1 VDFLPQLSGII
12 AVFALLAFTLWFLK
26 KKGAV
31 RIVSFLPFR
40 LSARR
45 PRGGERLL
53 ERIDGLQLSPTHSLS
68 LIRMD
73 DRAILIGISP
83 GGFCLVESSPWK
95 PLPSGAAQT
104 LAGPNVVARNISERE
119 QAGR

>member
-1 VDFLPQLSGII
+1 MDLYPQLWGIL
-12 AVFALLAFTLWFLK
+12 AVFALLAFMLWFLK

-31 RIVSFLPFR
+31 RMASFLPPW
-40 LSARR
+40 SVRR
-45 PRGGERLL
+45 QRREERLL

-68 LIRMD
+68 LIRMA

-95 PLPSGAAQT
+95 PIQPGAAQEFVGKDT
-104 LAGPNVVARNISERE
+104 ASLE
-119 QAGR
+119 QVGL

>member
-1 VDFLPQLSGII
+1 MDLYPQLWGVS
-12 AVFALLAFTLWFLK
+12 AVFGLLAFLLWFLR

-31 RIVSFLPFR
+31 RMSAFLPR
-40 LSARR
+40 LSVRR
-45 PRGGERLL
+45 PRGEERLL

-68 LIRMD
+68 LIRMA

-95 PLPSGAAQT
+95 TVQPGAKQE
-104 LAGPNVVARNISERE
+104 LAGKELA
-119 QAGR
+119 

>member
-1 VDFLPQLSGII
+1 VELYPQFWGIL
-12 AVFALLAFTLWFLK
+12 AVFALLAFMLWLLK

-31 RIVSFLPFR
+31 RMAAFLPR
-40 LSARR
+40 WSVGRQ
-45 PRGGERLL
+45 RGEERLL

-68 LIRMD
+68 LIRMA

-95 PLPSGAAQT
+95 PIQPGAA
-104 LAGPNVVARNISERE
+104 LAHVGKEIASRE
-119 QAGR
+119 QVER